1 MSYRGGRFGGS
12 RFGGPKPVESGK
24 EYDVQVTEISRK
36 GDGVA
41 RVQGF
46 IIFVKG
52 GRVGQKTK
60 VRVTHVGDRFATA
73 ETIVGGEQQQPPKQP
88 DLVTEPQQAEHQPTE
103 QSKDEVPP
111 VIRVNDNTKNEP
123 NDDDDDAAV
132 SPQVS
137 EEEKPKLQDYTS
149 SEAEEIKPEEQPPTG

>member
-1 MSYRGGRFGGS
+1 MSYGRGRFGGS

-52 GRVGQKTK
+52 GKVGQKTR

-73 ETIVGGEQQQPPKQP
+73 ETIEVGEQQQQEVEQQP
-88 DLVTEPQQAEHQPTE
+88 IQ
-103 QSKDEVPP
+103 QSKD
-111 VIRVNDNTKNEP
+111 I
-123 NDDDDDAAV
+123 V
-132 SPQVS
+132 SPPVS
-137 EEEKPKLQDYTS
+137 EEEKPELQDYAS
-149 SEAEEIKPEEQPPTG
+149 SEAEETKPEEQPPTG

>member
-1 MSYRGGRFGGS
+1 MSYRRGRFGGG

-46 IIFVKG
+46 IVFVKG
-52 GRVGQKTK
+52 GRVGQKTR

-73 ETIVGGEQQQPPKQP
+73 ETIEGGEQQQVEQ
-88 DLVTEPQQAEHQPTE
+88 HQSTE
-103 QSKDEVPP
+103 QSKD
-111 VIRVNDNTKNEP
+111 VI
-123 NDDDDDAAV
+123 
-132 SPQVS
+132 SPTVS
-137 EEEKPKLQDYTS
+137 EEEKIGR
-149 SEAEEIKPEEQPPTG
+149 AHV

>member
-1 MSYRGGRFGGS
+1 MSYRRGRFGGS

-52 GRVGQKTK
+52 GRVGQKTR

-73 ETIVGGEQQQPPKQP
+73 ETIDGGEQQ
-88 DLVTEPQQAEHQPTE
+88 QPTE
-103 QSKDEVPP
+103 QSKDVTSPP
-111 VIRVNDNTKNEP
+111 
-123 NDDDDDAAV
+123 
-132 SPQVS
+132 VS
-137 EEEKPKLQDYTS
+137 EEEKPELQDYAS
-149 SEAEEIKPEEQPPTG
+149 SEAEEIKPGEQPPTG

>member
-41 RVQGF
+41 RIQGF

-52 GRVGQKTK
+52 GRVGQKTR

-73 ETIVGGEQQQPPKQP
+73 ETMDGGEQQPPKP
-88 DLVTEPQQAEHQPTE
+88 DPVTEPQQAEHQPTE
-103 QSKDEVPP
+103 QSKD
-111 VIRVNDNTKNEP
+111 I
-123 NDDDDDAAV
+123 V
-132 SPQVS
+132 SPPVS
-137 EEEKPKLQDYTS
+137 EEEKPELQDYAS

>member
-1 MSYRGGRFGGS
+1 MSYRGGRFGGGS

-52 GRVGQKTK
+52 GKVGQKTR

-73 ETIVGGEQQQPPKQP
+73 ETIDGGEQQPPKRDP
-88 DLVTEPQQAEHQPTE
+88 VMEPQQAEHQPTE

-111 VIRVNDNTKNEP
+111 VTLVNDNTKNEP
-123 NDDDDDAAV
+123 NDGIV
-132 SPQVS
+132 SPPVS

-149 SEAEEIKPEEQPPTG
+149 PEGEEIKPEEQPPTG

>member
-1 MSYRGGRFGGS
+1 MSYRRGRFGGS

-46 IIFVKG
+46 IVFVKG
-52 GRVGQKTK
+52 GRVGQKTR

-73 ETIVGGEQQQPPKQP
+73 ETIDGGEQQQ
-88 DLVTEPQQAEHQPTE
+88 VEQQQVEQQQVEQHQSTE
-103 QSKDEVPP
+103 QSKDM
-111 VIRVNDNTKNEP
+111 
-123 NDDDDDAAV
+123 V
-132 SPQVS
+132 SPPVS
-137 EEEKPKLQDYTS
+137 EEEKPELQDYTS

>member
-1 MSYRGGRFGGS
+1 MSYRRGRFGGGS

-46 IIFVKG
+46 IVFVKG

-60 VRVTHVGDRFATA
+60 VKVTHVGDRFATA
-73 ETIVGGEQQQPPKQP
+73 ETINGGEQQQQE
-88 DLVTEPQQAEHQPTE
+88 VEQHQSAE
-103 QSKDEVPP
+103 QSQD
-111 VIRVNDNTKNEP
+111 I
-123 NDDDDDAAV
+123 V
-132 SPQVS
+132 SP
-137 EEEKPKLQDYTS
+137 T
-149 SEAEEIKPEEQPPTG
+149 

>member
-1 MSYRGGRFGGS
+1 MSYRRGRFGGN

-46 IIFVKG
+46 IVFVKG
-52 GRVGQKTK
+52 GRVGQKTR

-73 ETIVGGEQQQPPKQP
+73 ETIDGAEQQQ
-88 DLVTEPQQAEHQPTE
+88 VEQQHQQQQQSTE
-103 QSKDEVPP
+103 QSKD
-111 VIRVNDNTKNEP
+111 II
-123 NDDDDDAAV
+123 
-132 SPQVS
+132 SPTVS
-137 EEEKPKLQDYTS
+137 EEEKP
-149 SEAEEIKPEEQPPTG
+149 E

>member
-1 MSYRGGRFGGS
+1 MSYRRGRFGGS

-46 IIFVKG
+46 IVFVKG
-52 GRVGQKTK
+52 GRVGQKTR

-73 ETIVGGEQQQPPKQP
+73 ETIDGGEQQQ
-88 DLVTEPQQAEHQPTE
+88 VEQQQYQSTE
-103 QSKDEVPP
+103 QSKD
-111 VIRVNDNTKNEP
+111 II
-123 NDDDDDAAV
+123 
-132 SPQVS
+132 SPTVS
-137 EEEKPKLQDYTS
+137 EEEKPELQDYAS
-149 SEAEEIKPEEQPPTG
+149 SGAEEIKPEEQPPTG

>member
-1 MSYRGGRFGGS
+1 MSYRRGRFGGGS

-41 RVQGF
+41 RIQGF
-46 IIFVKG
+46 IVFVKG

-73 ETIVGGEQQQPPKQP
+73 ETINGGEQQQAG
-88 DLVTEPQQAEHQPTE
+88 QQQSAE
-103 QSKDEVPP
+103 QSPDIVSPP
-111 VIRVNDNTKNEP
+111 VR
-123 NDDDDDAAV
+123 
-132 SPQVS
+132 
-137 EEEKPKLQDYTS
+137 EEEKPGLQDYSS

>member
-1 MSYRGGRFGGS
+1 MSYRRGRFGGN

-46 IIFVKG
+46 IVFVKG
-52 GRVGQKTK
+52 GRVGQKAR

-73 ETIVGGEQQQPPKQP
+73 ETIDGVQQQ
-88 DLVTEPQQAEHQPTE
+88 QQQVEQHQSTE
-103 QSKDEVPP
+103 QSKD
-111 VIRVNDNTKNEP
+111 VI
-123 NDDDDDAAV
+123 

-137 EEEKPKLQDYTS
+137 EEEKPELQDYAS

>member
-1 MSYRGGRFGGS
+1 MSYRRGRFGGN

-46 IIFVKG
+46 IVFVKG
-52 GRVGQKTK
+52 GRVGQKAR

-73 ETIVGGEQQQPPKQP
+73 ETIDGGGEQQQAEQH
-88 DLVTEPQQAEHQPTE
+88 QQSTE
-103 QSKDEVPP
+103 QSKDVISPP
-111 VIRVNDNTKNEP
+111 
-123 NDDDDDAAV
+123 
-132 SPQVS
+132 VS
-137 EEEKPKLQDYTS
+137 EEEKPELQDYAS

>member
-1 MSYRGGRFGGS
+1 MSYKRGRFGGS

-46 IIFVKG
+46 IVFVKG
-52 GRVGQKTK
+52 GRVGQKTR

-73 ETIVGGEQQQPPKQP
+73 ETIDGGEQQQ
-88 DLVTEPQQAEHQPTE
+88 QQQQVEQHQSTE
-103 QSKDEVPP
+103 QSKDM
-111 VIRVNDNTKNEP
+111 
-123 NDDDDDAAV
+123 V
-132 SPQVS
+132 SPPVS
-137 EEEKPKLQDYTS
+137 EEEKPELQDYTS

>member
-1 MSYRGGRFGGS
+1 MSYRRGRFGGS

-73 ETIVGGEQQQPPKQP
+73 ETIDGEVQQQVEQQQ
-88 DLVTEPQQAEHQPTE
+88 VEQQSSAE
-103 QSKDEVPP
+103 QSQDIVGPT
-111 VIRVNDNTKNEP
+111 VR
-123 NDDDDDAAV
+123 
-132 SPQVS
+132 
-137 EEEKPKLQDYTS
+137 EEEKPELQDYSS

>member
-1 MSYRGGRFGGS
+1 MLSTTKCMSYRRGGRFGGN

-41 RVQGF
+41 RIQGF
-46 IIFVKG
+46 IVFVKG
-52 GRVGQKTK
+52 GRVGQKTR

-73 ETIVGGEQQQPPKQP
+73 ETIDGGEQQQVEQ
-88 DLVTEPQQAEHQPTE
+88 QQAEQHQSTE
-103 QSKDEVPP
+103 QSKDITSPP
-111 VIRVNDNTKNEP
+111 
-123 NDDDDDAAV
+123 
-132 SPQVS
+132 VS
-137 EEEKPKLQDYTS
+137 EEEKPELQDYAS

>member
-1 MSYRGGRFGGS
+1 MSYRRGGRFGGN

-41 RVQGF
+41 RIQGF

-52 GRVGQKTK
+52 GRVGQKTR

-73 ETIVGGEQQQPPKQP
+73 ETIDGGEQQQ
-88 DLVTEPQQAEHQPTE
+88 VEQQQVEQQQVEQQQVEQQQVEQHQSTE
-103 QSKDEVPP
+103 QSKDITSPP
-111 VIRVNDNTKNEP
+111 
-123 NDDDDDAAV
+123 
-132 SPQVS
+132 VS
-137 EEEKPKLQDYTS
+137 EEEKPELQDYAS

>member
-1 MSYRGGRFGGS
+1 MSYRRGGRFGGS

-73 ETIVGGEQQQPPKQP
+73 ETIDGEEQKQVEQQPS
-88 DLVTEPQQAEHQPTE
+88 AE
-103 QSKDEVPP
+103 QSQD
-111 VIRVNDNTKNEP
+111 I
-123 NDDDDDAAV
+123 V
-132 SPQVS
+132 SPTVR
-137 EEEKPKLQDYTS
+137 EEEKPELQDYSS

>member
-1 MSYRGGRFGGS
+1 MSYRRGGRFGGN

-41 RVQGF
+41 RIQGF
-46 IIFVKG
+46 IVFVKG
-52 GRVGQKTK
+52 GRVGQKTR

-73 ETIVGGEQQQPPKQP
+73 ETIDGGEQQQAEQ
-88 DLVTEPQQAEHQPTE
+88 QQAEQHQSTE
-103 QSKDEVPP
+103 QSKDITSPP
-111 VIRVNDNTKNEP
+111 
-123 NDDDDDAAV
+123 
-132 SPQVS
+132 VS
-137 EEEKPKLQDYTS
+137 EEEKPELQDYAS